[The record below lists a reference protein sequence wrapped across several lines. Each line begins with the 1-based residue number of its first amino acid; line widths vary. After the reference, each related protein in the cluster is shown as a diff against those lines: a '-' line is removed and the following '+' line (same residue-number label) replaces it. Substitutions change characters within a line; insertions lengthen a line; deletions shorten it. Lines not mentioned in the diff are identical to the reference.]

1 METYNGWSNYATWL
15 VAYWFDQRRVR
26 YWHTLVKEQR
36 KVALHA
42 AVKASLKQRP
52 NDGNLSEGEYVQYI
66 RQALQTHFEQH
77 APDLPY
83 GDHKIVASL
92 ALFRTGNGTE
102 VQLADHLNTYF
113 EHHGPDVPVM
123 AMLSSVQWLEIA
135 KHLIS
140 AIYEVDWDSQSE
152 SLLSEVEQPYE
163 RDSLGE
169 GASRLPRGNAPAE
182 QLWFRQES
190 PPPSEHR
197 GWKFKLIGD
206 PEALITRLIWFV
218 FINLVI
224 YVNH

>member
-1 METYNGWSNYATWL
+1 MKTYNGWSNYPTWL

-26 YWHTLVKEQR
+26 YWHALVKEQR

-66 RQALQTHFEQH
+66 RQALQKHFEQH

-83 GDHKIVASL
+83 GDHKVVASL
-92 ALFRTGNGTE
+92 ALFRSGNGTE
-102 VQLADHLNTYF
+102 EQLADHLKTYF
-113 EHHGPDVPVM
+113 EHHGPEVPVM
-123 AMLSSVQWLEIA
+123 KMLASVQWLEIA

-140 AIYEVDWDSQSE
+140 AIYEVDWDSQFE
-152 SLLSEVEQPYE
+152 SLLSEAEQPYE
-163 RDSLGE
+163 RDPRGE
-169 GASRLPRGNAPAE
+169 RVAGLPRGNGPSG
-182 QLWFRQES
+182 QLWYSQM
-190 PPPSEHR
+190 PPTTTAQRIP
-197 GWKFKLIGD
+197 KFSLIGD
-206 PEALITRLIWFV
+206 PGALITRLIWFV